1 MNTLTVLAP
10 SGAPASG
17 TIVQQLDPPG
27 NTSGAS
33 YVGFFGAGGP
43 EGIPFAVIVAK
54 YQDKTFITN
63 PSGTNLGK
71 SPFGLLGS
79 GQLDN
84 HKFTDTSLVNVNGQ
98 GSVALSDVPQSSGTI
113 LLRFV
118 PSGATPVRTQ
128 NALIRTV
135 PLNVSSGVDTVDGIV
150 TSLKVQ
156 GYEPGA
162 DNTWTQTAG
171 VGALDNRLF
180 LLDHDVASLQHDFFA
195 SLSASPEAV
204 GERNDFGFFV
214 IIEFL

>member
-17 TIVQQLDPPG
+17 TIIEQLDPPG
-27 NTSGAS
+27 DTSGHNHL
-33 YVGFFGAGGP
+33 GFFGAGGP

-63 PSGTNLGK
+63 RDGENLGTV
-71 SPFGLLGS
+71 GLLGS
-79 GQLDN
+79 GELHN
-84 HKFTDTSLVNVNGQ
+84 HKFLDTNLVNVDGM
-98 GSVALSDVPQSSGTI
+98 GSVELDTVPQQSGTI
-113 LLRFV
+113 LVRFI

-128 NALIRTV
+128 NTLIRTV
-135 PLNVSSGVDTVDGIV
+135 PLNANSGVDTVDGIV
-150 TSLKVQ
+150 TALKVQ

-162 DNTWTQTAG
+162 DNIWTQTAG

-180 LLDHDVASLQHDFFA
+180 LLDHDVTSLQHDFFA

-204 GERNDFGFFV
+204 GERNDWGFFV

>member
-17 TIVQQLDPPG
+17 TVIEQLDPPG

-84 HKFTDTSLVNVNGQ
+84 HKFIETNLVNVNGQ
-98 GSVALSDVPQSSGTI
+98 GSVELSGVPQSSGTI

-135 PLNVSSGVDTVDGIV
+135 PLNASSGIDTVDGIV

-214 IIEFL
+214 VIEFL